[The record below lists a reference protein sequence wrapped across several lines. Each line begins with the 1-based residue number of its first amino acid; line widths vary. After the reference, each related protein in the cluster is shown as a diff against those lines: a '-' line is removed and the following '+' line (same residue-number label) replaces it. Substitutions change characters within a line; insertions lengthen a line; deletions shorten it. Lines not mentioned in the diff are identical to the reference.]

1 MKENNLN
8 RSTSNSSEKTLKRRK
23 KRKIRKLPFVILA
36 LILIILVSVVYAVS
50 SYKNGL
56 EVAKDKHQAPKIHKF
71 NGASK
76 NDGKAT
82 VLILVLTVKMV
93 GYHVLTR
100 LWSHNM
106 TILRKI

>member
-82 VLILVLTVKMV
+82 VLILGADREDGGVSRTDSIMV
-93 GYHVLTR
+93 A
-100 LWSHNM
+100 M